1 MQLITRYAGVLALL
15 LLMASAASAQAQ
27 DIKGLE
33 VCTAEKQIERRT
45 ACLQSNVEFLQ
56 QALSRET
63 RRSQEALA
71 AAGRAI
77 AALQADMAAL
87 KSALARTQAE
97 LAALKPVKP
106 AEK

>member
-1 MQLITRYAGVLALL
+1 MRVIMLLPALL
-15 LLMASAASAQAQ
+15 LTASSALAQ

-33 VCTAEKQIERRT
+33 VCTAEKQMERRT

-63 RRSQEALA
+63 RRSQDALA

>member
-1 MQLITRYAGVLALL
+1 MRVIMLLPALL
-15 LLMASAASAQAQ
+15 LTASSALAQ

-33 VCTAEKQIERRT
+33 VCTAEKQMERRT

-63 RRSQEALA
+63 RRSQDALA
-71 AAGRAI
+71 AAGRTI

-87 KSALARTQAE
+87 KAALAKTQAE